1 MLFCNQ
7 FVSCYFYLILIFSSF
22 SMFTKSHSLANNV
35 YASRQI
41 RILFKFNERGNLL
54 FEKHPCLRETGVFWF
69 WNSPGFSCF
78 FTSIFFATLIWW
90 QTVNMH
96 AYTQTEQTRPD
107 QTRPVLEFQIEPV
120 GQNTI
125 ELCKE
130 VKFLTIREIS
140 GKII

>member
-96 AYTQTEQTRPD
+96 AYTQTEQSRPDQTRPD
-107 QTRPVLEFQIEPV
+107 QTRPDQTNTHIECTV
-120 GQNTI
+120 WS
-125 ELCKE
+125 KY
-130 VKFLTIREIS
+130 FRY
-140 GKII
+140 